1 MTLKTELIRRVWEK
15 VNAGRQGYKERLR
28 YDDIERIINTFLEE
42 IAQCMIDGEDINLRG
57 FGSFVSNIRK
67 GRIAHDT
74 FNNQLIRLPERRVIK
89 FNISKKIDKDVR
101 GEKKY
106 DRISE

>member
-67 GRIAHDT
+67 GS
-74 FNNQLIRLPERRVIK
+74 FLYNIK
-89 FNISKKIDKDVR
+89 CKGS
-101 GEKKY
+101 
-106 DRISE
+106 